1 VIVNTSEDTPT
12 VIAELHGPIVTD
24 RDSEWDLGSERSTNN
39 TGEVCAQIQAL
50 FYIANTTVDTPAA
63 ILFDSQYAAQATQGI
78 SNAKTNVELIANA
91 REALELA
98 RAKCSIDFIHV
109 KGHSAD
115 EGNNRA
121 DELVQFGKGAGPYM
135 YHHLH
140 ANRRGEGEGRFARL
154 RDGRYAANTFPLSP
168 PPTPPPDPILWDT
181 ETSTETEVGS

>member
-1 VIVNTSEDTPT
+1 MHNGICGASGWGTYVTVKTSEDTLT

-24 RDSEWDLGSERSTNN
+24 RDSEWDLGSERGTNN

-50 FYIANTTVDTPAA
+50 FYLANTTVDTPAA

-78 SNAKTNVELIANA
+78 SNAKTNVELIAKA

-115 EGNNRA
+115 E
-121 DELVQFGKGAGPYM
+121 
-135 YHHLH
+135 
-140 ANRRGEGEGRFARL
+140 RGEGQQPRRRRSARQ
-154 RDGRYAANTFPLSP
+154 DC
-168 PPTPPPDPILWDT
+168 
-181 ETSTETEVGS
+181 